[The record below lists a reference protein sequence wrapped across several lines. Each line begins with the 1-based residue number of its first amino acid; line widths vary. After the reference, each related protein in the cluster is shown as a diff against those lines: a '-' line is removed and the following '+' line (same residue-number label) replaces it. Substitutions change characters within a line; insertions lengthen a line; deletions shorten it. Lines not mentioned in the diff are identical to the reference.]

1 MPAIHLDAV
10 RKAPP
15 PLHDLAM
22 GLPADLLLAMTARL
36 AFGVFGTCHPGVRN
50 FDQHGAIF
58 FRSGAREPTAFGRVI
73 AEFIGVE
80 FIVLNINFHLEF
92 RNSASQS
99 IPPHLSTKIE
109 SLNESSHSNFR

>member
-1 MPAIHLDAV
+1 MPAIRLAAV
-10 RKAPP
+10 RKAPH

-36 AFGVFGTCHPGVRN
+36 AFGLFGTCDPGVGN

-73 AEFIGVE
+73 AEFSASNSSFSIS
-80 FIVLNINFHLEF
+80 ISIS
-92 RNSASQS
+92 NSASQS
-99 IPPHLSTKIE
+99 IPPHLSKKK
-109 SLNESSHSNFR
+109 SNP

>member
-36 AFGVFGTCHPGVRN
+36 AFGLFGTCDPGVGN

-73 AEFIGVE
+73 AEFLGVE

-92 RNSASQS
+92 RITIDPS
-99 IPPHLSTKIE
+99 HLSKKIE
-109 SLNESSHSNFR
+109 SLNESSHSNFRA